1 MDRCLELHK
10 IFNGMK
16 RYDANNIDEIPFN
29 NGVYIFFEKGEKYH
43 GMDRIVR
50 VGTDTGQNNL
60 RRRIKQHLLGL
71 NKDHSV
77 FRKNI
82 GRAFLNKKG
91 NYELLQYWNLSLTRR
106 ENKLKYFDSKQNEK
120 CKALE
125 KEITQYLQSNMEF
138 VAFELATK
146 EERLRFEEAIIS
158 TLYHAKDFVAS
169 QKWLGNFV
177 PTNISGNHIVDARM
191 WVSQGINA
199 KELTDKELERLKQI
213 CYAQK

>member
-16 RYDANNIDEIPFN
+16 RYNANNIDEIPFN

-60 RRRIKQHLLGL
+60 RRRIKQHLLGS

-106 ENKLKYFDSKQNEK
+106 ENKLKYFDSIILNAFSTNPTKGSERRLYIK
-120 CKALE
+120 SLLKSLA
-125 KEITQYLQSNMEF
+125 SSFSFSSEF
-138 VAFELATK
+138 KNSKNF
-146 EERLRFEEAIIS
+146 AI
-158 TLYHAKDFVAS
+158 
-169 QKWLGNFV
+169 
-177 PTNISGNHIVDARM
+177 
-191 WVSQGINA
+191 
-199 KELTDKELERLKQI
+199 
-213 CYAQK
+213 